1 MILCIQLYIKTPLC
15 QAEPAAPFGSKKRFG
30 MLYKFFP
37 GAGVYFVRML
47 RSFFLDGQYK
57 SPSAGLAEG
66 RLGLF
71 SKQGLDLLPVDPD
84 EEEQCGGKAD
94 HFRNGEGPPY
104 GVHIPGQA
112 QQICRRQQGDEL
124 PEQ

>member
-1 MILCIQLYIKTPLC
+1 M
-15 QAEPAAPFGSKKRFG
+15 
-30 MLYKFFP
+30 
-37 GAGVYFVRML
+37 RML